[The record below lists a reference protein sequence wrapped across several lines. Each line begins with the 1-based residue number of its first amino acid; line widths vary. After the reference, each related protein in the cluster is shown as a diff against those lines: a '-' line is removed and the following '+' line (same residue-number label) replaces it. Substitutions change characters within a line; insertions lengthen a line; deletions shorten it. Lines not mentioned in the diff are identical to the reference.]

1 MRKTDIRQ
9 IIRQRKAACSKE
21 ERAALSAEL
30 CRMLENEPH
39 VAQART
45 ILLYYPLPDEADLR
59 PLIVKLADRRILL
72 PVVVGDDLELRLYED
87 EDKLSEGAFHIL
99 EPQGKAFTNYE
110 EIEAALI
117 PGVAFTREGD
127 RLGRGKGFY
136 DRLLSRLTKT
146 YKIGVCWP
154 FQIVEAIPHEEHD
167 IRMDKVI

>member
-1 MRKTDIRQ
+1 
-9 IIRQRKAACSKE
+9 
-21 ERAALSAEL
+21 
-30 CRMLENEPH
+30 MLENEQH

-59 PLIVKLADRRILL
+59 PLIVKLADRCILL

-110 EIEAALI
+110 EIETALI

-127 RLGRGKGFY
+127 RLGRGKGYY

-154 FQIVEAIPHEEHD
+154 FQIVEAMPHEEHD